1 MLLMSAR
8 IKPLQRRSGFTLIEL
23 LVVIAIIA
31 VLIGLLLAA
40 VQRVRE
46 AGNRIRCNNNLRQ
59 LGLAAH
65 HCHDVHGK
73 LPPMLGYFPQ
83 EDGNAYGGVFFH
95 LLPFL
100 EQINLY
106 NLAFDPVTSTY
117 DARRS
122 CLYSTSLKIYLCPS
136 DPTVQSPGLGP
147 SWAPGNYAANY
158 RVFGTGGP
166 QTWQGLARIPAS
178 FTDGTSS
185 TILFAEKY
193 ARCNDQGTA
202 WARIDTDPWQPAFAV
217 FVFGPASK
225 FQVQPAPFDSS
236 ACDPRLA
243 STPHSSGMQ
252 VCLADGSV
260 RSISGGISPQTWWA
274 ACTPAGGEIL
284 GADW

>member
-1 MLLMSAR
+1 MSPGL
-8 IKPLQRRSGFTLIEL
+8 KPLQQRRGFTLIEL

-31 VLIGLLLAA
+31 ILIGLLLPA
-40 VQRVRE
+40 VQKVRE
-46 AGNRIRCNNNLRQ
+46 AANRIACNNNLRQ

-65 HCHDVHGK
+65 HCNDVYQK

-83 EDGNAYGGVFFH
+83 EYGNAYGGVFFH

-100 EQINLY
+100 EQVNLY
-106 NLAFDPVTSTY
+106 NLTFDPATSTY

-122 CLYSTSLKIYLCPS
+122 FLYTMPVKTYLCPS
-136 DPTVQSPGLGP
+136 DPSVSSPGGLDP

-166 QTWQGLARIPAS
+166 RTWQGQARIPAS
-178 FTDGTSS
+178 FADGTSG

-217 FVFGPASK
+217 FVFGPASR
-225 FQVQPAPFDSS
+225 FQVQPTPFGSS

-243 STPHSSGMQ
+243 STPHPGGMQ
-252 VCLADGSV
+252 ACLGDSSV
-260 RSISGGISPQTWWA
+260 RSISPGISPQTWWA

-284 GADW
+284 GDDW